1 MTPFMEPFPYLEKKK
16 NIYELHEG
24 TGGFDA
30 SVGDVGLPED

>member
-1 MTPFMEPFPYLEKKK
+1 MTPFMEPFPYLEKK
-16 NIYELHEG
+16 IYELHEG